1 MRYTL
6 DLFNVF
12 SDMTTRE
19 RAEAYFGVV
28 KASWA

>member
-6 DLFNVF
+6 ELFNVF
-12 SDMTTRE
+12 RDMTARE
-19 RAEAYFGVV
+19 RAEAYFDVV